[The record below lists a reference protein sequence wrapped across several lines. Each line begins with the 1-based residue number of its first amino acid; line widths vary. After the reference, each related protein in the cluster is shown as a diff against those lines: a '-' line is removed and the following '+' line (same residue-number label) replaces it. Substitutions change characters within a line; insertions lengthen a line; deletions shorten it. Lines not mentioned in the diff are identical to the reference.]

1 MARTHIIV
9 EADGDKYTFEAIIR
23 HIELQDKLSVDATP
37 DIDWTPISKE
47 SDYPATALIEGL
59 RDLIPNIVNERY
71 DKIAIIRDMDLDR
84 VADMLAL
91 VNHALQQAFSS
102 DASISII
109 ENVGSLVP
117 FTFSQS
123 STEEPVTVLFT
134 CYFIHRI
141 NKKGVA
147 EGEMEDILKA
157 ISAKPSPIADCVDKH
172 LPECLEISKENRLT
186 EKQLVK
192 LWINNYQR
200 YDTLTQKLRK
210 DGKQTTTKYIM
221 ENRADIYNFG
231 AEDLPEFNEL
241 KAFLQMM
248 SE

>member
-9 EADGDKYTFEAIIR
+9 EADGDQYTFEAIIKY
-23 HIELQDKLSVDATP
+23 IKLQEKISVTATP

-47 SDYPATALIEGL
+47 KDYPSKALIKGL
-59 RDLIPNIVNERY
+59 KELIPNIVNEKY
-71 DKIAIIRDMDLDR
+71 DRIAIIRDIDLDTKS
-84 VADMLAL
+84 DMLAV
-91 VNHALQQAFSS
+91 VNHALTEAFSS
-102 DASISII
+102 EAKIQVI
-109 ENVGSLVP
+109 EDVNTLVP
-117 FTFSQS
+117 FTFSQH
-123 STEEPVTVLFT
+123 STGEPVNVQFA
-134 CYFIHRI
+134 CYFVHLI
-141 NKKGVA
+141 NEIGIPQ
-147 EGEMEDILKA
+147 GEMEDILKA

-172 LPECLEISKENRLT
+172 LPECLEISKENQLT
-186 EKQLVK
+186 RKQLVK

-231 AEDLPEFNEL
+231 DEDLPEFSEL
-241 KAFLQMM
+241 KAFLKMM